1 MGYQCLRNGANTGN
15 NIVAIGANIH
25 VSDTITGSNL
35 IILGEGASAS
45 STSVS
50 NEITLGNSS
59 ITALRIPGLQSGA
72 SDGDVLTF
80 SSATG
85 DITLQAGGG
94 GGGASSLNSL
104 SDVLIDGTSAY
115 FINIPAGLSGNP
127 SNQLV
132 IGNSAGNSLTTGSNS
147 IYIGF
152 EAGRD
157 ATTQSYNTA
166 VGLYALRSGGS
177 TSSSENTAVG
187 VQAGQNNT
195 GGSNAF
201 FGASAGSISGNG
213 SRNSFLGYKAGQFN
227 SQNDSVAIGYFALNG
242 NSVAQAVAVGRQAA
256 RTATSTGHI
265 SIGYQAGY
273 TQTSGAR
280 NTNIGYQAG
289 YSVSTSSSNT
299 HIGYQ
304 AGRYH
309 NNHSNTLI
317 GEYAGSSAAWGLVG
331 GTVIGKNAG
340 LRLEFGDG
348 ITAIGRYSAQGVTG
362 TQAARQGCTFVGEY
376 SGSYANSNFNTVVG
390 SFALYGVDNVSNP
403 NQTTAVGYEALY
415 AITTGD
421 RNTALGYR
429 AGRNMTASP
438 DNVFIGHNAGVNF
451 NNTAGDGR
459 NVAVGSSAGGDLT
472 TGIYNTFLGYE
483 AGALNTNI
491 TTGNFNTMVGYQAVG
506 SGTAATNQNSFGY
519 SAACTG
525 NNQIT
530 LGNTSIGQIRA
541 QVTSITA
548 ISDERDKTSIETIPY
563 GLEFVNSLQPKKFVW
578 DHRAE
583 TDSEGNEF
591 FSLNKGKKDI
601 GFIAQDLQLVDDDY
615 LNLVYDENPDK
626 LEATYG
632 RLIPVLVQA
641 IKELKAE
648 VELLKNK

>member
-1 MGYQCLRNGANTGN
+1 MSL
-15 NIVAIGANIH
+15 
-25 VSDTITGSNL
+25 
-35 IILGEGASAS
+35 
-45 STSVS
+45 
-50 NEITLGNSS
+50 
-59 ITALRIPGLQSGA
+59 
-72 SDGDVLTF
+72 
-80 SSATG
+80 AT
-85 DITLQAGGG
+85 
-94 GGGASSLNSL
+94 
-104 SDVLIDGTSAY
+104 
-115 FINIPAGLSGNP
+115 
-127 SNQLV
+127 
-132 IGNSAGNSLTTGSNS
+132 
-147 IYIGF
+147 
-152 EAGRD
+152 
-157 ATTQSYNTA
+157 
-166 VGLYALRSGGS
+166 
-177 TSSSENTAVG
+177 
-187 VQAGQNNT
+187 
-195 GGSNAF
+195 
-201 FGASAGSISGNG
+201 
-213 SRNSFLGYKAGQFN
+213 
-227 SQNDSVAIGYFALNG
+227 
-242 NSVAQAVAVGRQAA
+242 
-256 RTATSTGHI
+256 
-265 SIGYQAGY
+265 
-273 TQTSGAR
+273 
-280 NTNIGYQAG
+280 
-289 YSVSTSSSNT
+289 
-299 HIGYQ
+299 
-304 AGRYH
+304 
-309 NNHSNTLI
+309 
-317 GEYAGSSAAWGLVG
+317 
-331 GTVIGKNAG
+331 
-340 LRLEFGDG
+340 G